1 MNPASQVMPAATGTE
16 TAGEGSKRIPLIAI
30 ASSQLAAVGYD
41 TASRELL
48 VKFQAG
54 RPDQPPAIY
63 SYEGVPPELA
73 EGLIAAESPGG
84 FFHRHIRQGGF
95 PYRRH
100 QSGDLRSGDL
110 ACQGEANRELRTH
123 DTASGEGPS

>member
-1 MNPASQVMPAATGTE
+1 MTTANQVMPAATGTK
-16 TAGEGSKRIPLIAI
+16 TAGEGSKPILLIAV
-30 ASSQLAAVGYD
+30 ASSRLAAVGYH
-41 TASRELL
+41 TASREL
-48 VKFQAG
+48 VIKFQAG

-95 PYRRH
+95 PYWRH
-100 QSGDLRSGDL
+100 QSDDLRAVDL
-110 ACQGEANRELRTH
+110 ACQPDSNRELRTH
-123 DTASGEGPS
+123 DTASSEGPL

>member
-1 MNPASQVMPAATGTE
+1 MTTANRVMPAATGKK
-16 TAGEGSKRIPLIAI
+16 TAGEGSKPILLIAV

-84 FFHRHIRQGGF
+84 FFYRHIRQGGF

-100 QSGDLRSGDL
+100 QSGDLRAGDL
-110 ACQGEANRELRTH
+110 AGQGEATRGLGTH
-123 DTASGEGPS
+123 DTASGKGPP